1 MIVDV
6 YIDKALPQI
15 DQLYSY
21 TWDGHRESLIGRRVV
36 VPFGRGN
43 KMEIAV
49 VLAER
54 EGDESKLKE
63 VSEVMDRR
71 PILSKE
77 AIALGLAMRE
87 RFLTS
92 GRNYRNYSQR
102 KGYRDD
108 LHINGR
114 SW

>member
-21 TWDGHRESLIGRRVV
+21 AWNGDGESLIGRRVV

-43 KMEIAV
+43 KPEVAV

-54 EGDESKLKE
+54 EGDSTHLKQIAE
-63 VSEVMDRR
+63 IMDHR
-71 PILSKE
+71 PILSKKS
-77 AIALGLAMRE
+77 IALGLAMRD

-92 GRNYRNYSQR
+92 
-102 KGYRDD
+102 
-108 LHINGR
+108 
-114 SW
+114 